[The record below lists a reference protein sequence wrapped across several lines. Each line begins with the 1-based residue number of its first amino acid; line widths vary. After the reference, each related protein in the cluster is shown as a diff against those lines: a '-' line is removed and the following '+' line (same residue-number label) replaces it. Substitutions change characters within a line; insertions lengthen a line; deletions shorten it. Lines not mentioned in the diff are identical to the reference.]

1 MTDTISEEMTVRD
14 ILVAHPATRRT
25 LERLG
30 IDYCCGGHR
39 SLREAAQEAGAD
51 VEEVLAAL
59 RAALRQAASAPAQPG
74 ARPEPDWQRMSVTDM
89 ANHIERKHHAFMK
102 EALPRLEDLLG
113 RVRRAHQERH
123 GPMLGDLTQTF
134 SGLRAE
140 IEVHLVKEEQVLF
153 PYLRR
158 IEAYAQ
164 GRGER
169 PPLQHVTVA
178 NPIAQMRW
186 EHERAGAALAR
197 MRGLTEGYA
206 LPPDACESFRA
217 LYEGLQEMEDDL
229 HQHIHLENNILFPR
243 AIELEAQLPAV

>member
-1 MTDTISEEMTVRD
+1 MDETISERMTVRD

-25 LERLG
+25 LERVG
-30 IDYCCGGHR
+30 VDYCCGGHR
-39 SLREAAQEAGAD
+39 TLREAAQEAGVG
-51 VEEVLAAL
+51 VEEVL
-59 RAALRQAASAPAQPG
+59 AALRQAASAPAQPG
-74 ARPEPDWQRMSVTDM
+74 AQPEPDWQKMSVTDM
-89 ANHIERKHHAFMK
+89 ANHIERKHHAFMR

-123 GPMLGDLTQTF
+123 GPMLGELTQTF
-134 SGLRAE
+134 SSLRAE
-140 IEVHLVKEEQVLF
+140 IEVHLMKEEQVLF

-158 IEAYAQ
+158 IEAHAQ

-169 PPLQHVTVA
+169 PPVHRVTVT

-197 MRGLTEGYA
+197 MRELTEGYA

-229 HQHIHLENNILFPR
+229 HEHIHLENNILFPR